1 MQNQKRLKKVLVGGL
16 FGRFDYSVDFSE
28 NGRSE
33 SAITIITAPNGYGK
47 STILRLI
54 DDMLGGRYTQLSR
67 TTFADLIVETTDSRG
82 VMVKRTITSGDED
95 GQVIELNFTLLN
107 SKTTSKSEAKKTW
120 KITITPIAD
129 LELDDDFGANHPASH
144 MQLERIVERELG
156 LRRIGFREWRDP
168 NDGRIY
174 NREQLA
180 TLIEDHQAGGG
191 RHRRAEPDWLT
202 KFRTDLSVLYIP
214 ANRLRTAIRASGSRR
229 PRGGEMVEVIS
240 DRVLDQIRMFNAR
253 YAGFGRELEQDFP
266 SRVIEAI
273 GSKEKIE
280 QGEIMRLM
288 DQVRRRESEYQ
299 ELGLLSEIQ
308 TRRVSLAIK
317 DPSALLVL
325 GIYLRDIERKLES
338 LKETAERLRI
348 FIETLNSM
356 LLFKQLEVKPDIG
369 FQLIGSDKKTIPL
382 RSLSSGEQHL
392 IVLLGEI
399 VFGSVES
406 SLVLLDEPE
415 ISFHPEWQER
425 FPDVLSR
432 VVELNRCMIVMAT
445 HSPTLIKDKW
455 DSVVELADQ
464 VAQ

>member
-1 MQNQKRLKKVLVGGL
+1 MQHPKRLKKVFVGGL
-16 FGRFDYSVDFSE
+16 FGRFDYCIDFAE
-28 NGRSE
+28 NGRGE
-33 SAITIITAPNGYGK
+33 SGITIVTAPNGYGK

-54 DDMLGGRYTQLSR
+54 DDLLGGRYAQLSR
-67 TTFADLIVETTDSRG
+67 TSFENLVVETADKNG
-82 VMVKRTITSGDED
+82 VMVERTTKSADNDSQEID
-95 GQVIELNFTLLN
+95 LKFTRLN
-107 SKTTSKSEAKKTW
+107 SKTSW
-120 KITITPIAD
+120 KITITPISD
-129 LELDDDFGANHPASH
+129 PEIDDDFGASH
-144 MQLERIVERELG
+144 ATTFMQMDRIVERDLG
-156 LRRIGFREWRDP
+156 LRRIGPREWRDP

-180 TLIEDHQAGGG
+180 MLVEDHQAGGG
-191 RHRRAEPDWLT
+191 QNRRSEPEWLKT
-202 KFRTDLSVLYIP
+202 FRTSLSVLYIP
-214 ANRLRTAIRASGSRR
+214 ANRLRAAIRASGPRR

-240 DRVLDQIRMFNAR
+240 DRVLDQIRRFNAR
-253 YAGFGRELEQDFP
+253 YAAIGRELEQDFP

-273 GSKEKIE
+273 GSKETIE
-280 QGEIMRLM
+280 HGEIVRLM
-288 DQVRRRESEYQ
+288 DHVRRRESEYQ

-356 LLFKQLEVKPDIG
+356 LLFKQLRVAPDIG
-369 FQLIGSDKKTIPL
+369 FQLIGGDGKTIPL

-406 SLVLLDEPE
+406 SVVLLDEPE
-415 ISFHPEWQER
+415 ISFHPDWQER
-425 FPDVLSR
+425 FPDVLAK
-432 VVELNRCMIVMAT
+432 VVKINRCMIIMAT
-445 HSPTLIKDKW
+445 HSPTLIKDEW

-464 VAQ
+464 VRQ